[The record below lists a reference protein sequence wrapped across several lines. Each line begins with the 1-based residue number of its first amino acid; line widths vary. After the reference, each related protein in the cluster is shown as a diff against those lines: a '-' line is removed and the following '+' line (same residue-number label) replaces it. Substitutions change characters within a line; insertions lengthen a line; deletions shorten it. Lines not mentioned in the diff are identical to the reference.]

1 MAAAKLIKVYWRDI
15 PAQVMAKR
23 GRETARVML
32 SQRFQEAID
41 RAAMR
46 AGKGGSDAYLEEW
59 RRVSEPC
66 GDDLQAAAEAAAAEF
81 EAAYSDTDL
90 DALAKARGV
99 SRVED

>member
-15 PAQVMAKR
+15 PAQVIAKR
-23 GRETARVML
+23 GRESARAML

-46 AGKGGSDAYLEEW
+46 AGKGGADAYLEEW
-59 RRVSEPC
+59 RRESEPC
-66 GDDLQAAAEAAAAEF
+66 GDDLQAAADAAAAEF
-81 EAAYSDTDL
+81 EARYSDEQL

-99 SRVED
+99 NRPAQ